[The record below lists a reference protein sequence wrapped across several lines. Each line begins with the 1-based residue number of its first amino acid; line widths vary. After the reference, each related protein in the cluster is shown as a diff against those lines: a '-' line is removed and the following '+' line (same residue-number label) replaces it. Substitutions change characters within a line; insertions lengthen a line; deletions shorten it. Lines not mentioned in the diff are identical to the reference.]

1 MNIYKFELK
10 MLIRSVLI
18 WASGIA
24 FGLFFYLMFF
34 PLVMA
39 DNDAMVTV
47 MANFPD
53 EFLAFFGMNAELSF
67 TSIMGYYG
75 LTMSFMY
82 IPIAIQ
88 ASLYGVSII
97 SVEER
102 EYTADFL
109 LTKPVSRKQIFIAKF
124 FAAFT
129 ALGIVNISIWIFSFL
144 GLLAFNGGNE
154 VDYLG
159 AVILL
164 STVIIMQLFFLCVGL
179 LLSVLVKKVTS
190 VIGYAMGLGFG
201 LFILSSFGEMLSIDA
216 IKILTPYSH
225 FEPVDI
231 LVEGTFN
238 WLYFSVSIL
247 VIIISFS
254 LAYFLYQKRNIKAL

>member
-10 MLIRSVLI
+10 MLSKSVLV
-18 WASGIA
+18 WGSGIA

-39 DNDAMVTV
+39 DNNAMETIMV
-47 MANFPD
+47 NFPD

-75 LTMSFMY
+75 LTMSFIY

-109 LTKPVSRKQIFIAKF
+109 LTKPVSRRKIFITKF
-124 FAAFT
+124 LAALT
-129 ALGIVNISIWIFSFL
+129 ALVIVNISTWIFSFL
-144 GLLAFNGGNE
+144 GLIAFNGGNE

-159 AVILL
+159 ATILL
-164 STVIIMQLFFLCVGL
+164 STVIIIQLFFLCVGML
-179 LLSVLVKKVTS
+179 ISVIVRKVTS

-201 LFILSSFGEMLSIDA
+201 LFILSSFGEMLSINA

-225 FEPVDI
+225 FEPIDI
-231 LVEGTFN
+231 LVEKTFN

-247 VIIISFS
+247 IIIISFS
-254 LAYFLYQKRNIKAL
+254 LGYFLYQKRNIKAL